1 MLHLYKYMYL
11 AMQVKN
17 LKWIFIYTRDKI
29 MKVSSLLMM
38 WNYR

>member
-1 MLHLYKYMYL
+1 MLHLYRYMYL

-29 MKVSSLLMM
+29 TFNDVKLQVDEEV
-38 WNYR
+38 